1 MLLLAAAYSLYCK
14 SMSKQQDGSN
24 TSSQAQWEALPQA
37 EKAAFAAAAEQDR
50 LRYSAELAE
59 LELTVSTSGSD
70 GETTSCPSSCTTD
83 GGSSR
88 SSSPAPLMRPHT
100 RTLQRQQ
107 QQQLQLQQQFLVQ
120 TKALAPPATAL
131 AVMMPKALQV
141 KPPGSAAR
149 KSKAKNPRSL
159 ATKRPASGYNIF
171 FRLVMIPWKTVQV
184 NVILLTHRA
193 CVGRPQ

>member
-1 MLLLAAAYSLYCK
+1 
-14 SMSKQQDGSN
+14 MSKQQDGSN

-70 GETTSCPSSCTTD
+70 GETTSCPSGCTTD

-88 SSSPAPLMRPHT
+88 SSSPAPLTRPQT

-107 QQQLQLQQQFLVQ
+107 QQQQLQQQFLVE
-120 TKALAPPATAL
+120 TKAVAPPGTAL

-141 KPPGSAAR
+141 KPPAAR

-171 FRLVMIPWKTVQV
+171 FR
-184 NVILLTHRA
+184 
-193 CVGRPQ
+193 CVY